1 MKPAFSFGL
10 GLLTMSVVA
19 AGLAFSSAAEKAKAH
34 RIVFHMTT
42 PDTAAYRALTKQITN
57 VRKEWPMAQIEVVA
71 HNKGISMLLKEKTN
85 IQPQLT
91 ESKAQGITFLACENT
106 LRQQKLEKS
115 QIVGESGFVPG
126 GLIHIVERQE
136 EGWSY
141 IKGGF

>member
-1 MKPAFSFGL
+1 
-10 GLLTMSVVA
+10 
-19 AGLAFSSAAEKAKAH
+19 
-34 RIVFHMTT
+34 
-42 PDTAAYRALTKQITN
+42 
-57 VRKEWPMAQIEVVA
+57 MAQIEVVA

-91 ESKAQGITFLACENT
+91 ELKAQGITFLACENT

>member
-1 MKPAFSFGL
+1 MKSTISFGL

-19 AGLAFSSAAEKAKAH
+19 AGLAFSSSTVKPRAH

-57 VRKEWPMAQIEVVA
+57 VRKEWPSAQIEVVA
-71 HNKGISMLLKEKTN
+71 HNKGISMLLREKTN

-91 ESKAQGITFLACENT
+91 ELKAQGITFLACENT

-136 EGWSY
+136 QGWAY
-141 IKGGF
+141 IKAGF